1 LERHLPT
8 VVVHGLGLDALCPW
22 ERRARSCV
30 SLGRPSSGG
39 QRTDAGGSSRPLA
52 CVVTSWSTRLPAIRA
67 AVLRSCF
74 HSQTAKPES
83 SGMGFPVATGMA
95 ASHLCPATLAALGHQ
110 SRAKVSMAGL
120 TETATT
126 PVRQSRASVTG
137 AAASRFSH
145 PSARG
150 WRAAVGAS
158 PAPNHS
164 VKGTSCAYA
173 QAAPYL
179 ER

>member
-1 LERHLPT
+1 M
-8 VVVHGLGLDALCPW
+8 VVVHDLGLDARCPW
-22 ERRARSCV
+22 EKRARPGAG
-30 SLGRPSSGG
+30 LGCPSSGG
-39 QRTDAGGSSRPLA
+39 QRTDAGGFSRLLA
-52 CVVTSWSTRLPAIRA
+52 CVVASWSPRRPAIRA
-67 AVLRSCF
+67 AVPRSRF
-74 HSQTAKPES
+74 PSQTAKPES
-83 SGMGFPVATGMA
+83 SGMGFPVATGIA
-95 ASHLCPATLAALGHQ
+95 ASHLCPVTLAAHGHQ
-110 SRAKVSMAGL
+110 SRAKVYMAGL

-126 PVRQSRASVTG
+126 PVRQGRAPVTRAATSWPSRS
-137 AAASRFSH
+137 
-145 PSARG
+145 SAWG

>member
-1 LERHLPT
+1 M
-8 VVVHGLGLDALCPW
+8 VVVQGLGLDARRPW
-22 ERRARSCV
+22 EKRARSSV
-30 SLGRPSSGG
+30 GLGCPSSGG
-39 QRTDAGGSSRPLA
+39 QRTDAGGFSRLLA
-52 CVVTSWSTRLPAIRA
+52 CVVTSWSPRLPAIRA
-67 AVLRSCF
+67 AVPRSRF

-83 SGMGFPVATGMA
+83 SGMGFPVATGIA

-126 PVRQSRASVTG
+126 PVRQSRAPVTR
-137 AAASRFSH
+137 AAASRFLR

-164 VKGTSCAYA
+164 VNGTSCAYA

-179 ER
+179 ERWA

>member
-1 LERHLPT
+1 MPAAN
-8 VVVHGLGLDALCPW
+8 GLGFDAQCPW
-22 ERRARSCV
+22 GKRARSSV
-30 SLGRPSSGG
+30 RLGCPSSGG
-39 QRTDAGGSSRPLA
+39 QRTDGGRSNRLLAGLVTNRAPLS
-52 CVVTSWSTRLPAIRA
+52 CAIRA
-67 AVLRSCF
+67 KASPPVV
-74 HSQTAKPES
+74 PGMS
-83 SGMGFPVATGMA
+83 SSLATELA
-95 ASHLCPATLAALGHQ
+95 ASHLCHCKLAAPSQASPAEFTGH
-110 SRAKVSMAGL
+110 GL

-126 PVRQSRASVTG
+126 PVRHSRAPVTR
-137 AAASRFSH
+137 AAASRPSR
-145 PSARG
+145 PSAWG